1 MSFTTKLNL
10 NNENFF
16 QESGETLTLSGNTYV
31 GLIKYLNDISAAFD
45 EFSIPN
51 VGYLTGITNTKLNI
65 NNFITYTGT
74 TAPNTFVNKSSL
86 NTYTGTT
93 APNTFVNKSSLNTYT
108 GETNSMLIIPTF
120 SASGNGFDR
129 TITVTF
135 KKKNGSILDVQRVT
149 AFWWTSTS
157 SYGNPEFIVGDNPYT
172 PSITAG
178 YAFNSATLS
187 ALNTVYTDSTAKFSV
202 RILTISSDTLQNF
215 YLNVST
221 QGQVYS
227 YVSTI
232 YQYNI

>member
-65 NNFITYTGT
+65 NNFI
-74 TAPNTFVNKSSL
+74 
-86 NTYTGTT
+86 TYTGTT